1 MEKKIYLKVTDIKAY
16 QSAFAL
22 SNEVWE
28 IAIKWKIFEKDTLGK
43 QLVRAIDSISAN
55 IAEGFGRHHKNDK
68 IKFYIIARGSLL
80 ECMDWIEKAK
90 TRNLIDSQQYEKMA
104 TALKNLPREIN
115 ILIKQTRENL
125 LE

>member
-1 MEKKIYLKVTDIKAY
+1 MEKKAYLKVTDIKAY

-28 IAIKWKIFEKDTLGK
+28 IVIKWKIFEKDTLGK
-43 QLVRAIDSISAN
+43 QFVRAIDSISAN

-90 TRNLIDSQQYEKMA
+90 TRNLVDNQQYENI
-104 TALKNLPREIN
+104 TTVLRNLPKQIN
-115 ILIKQTRENL
+115 SLIKQTRENL
-125 LE
+125 SE

>member
-1 MEKKIYLKVTDIKAY
+1 MEKKTYLKVTDIKAY

-28 IAIKWKIFEKDTLGK
+28 IVIKWKIFEKDTLGK

-68 IKFYIIARGSLL
+68 IRFYIIARGSLL
-80 ECMDWIEKAK
+80 ECMDWVEKAK
-90 TRNLIDSQQYEKMA
+90 IRNLLDNQQYEKM
-104 TALKNLPREIN
+104 TTTLKGLPKLIN
-115 ILIKQTRENL
+115 ALIKQTKENL
-125 LE
+125 SE